1 MIHKCGY
8 IKLVLL
14 TGMQVHF
21 KINVENWILCIKIEK
36 AQSDLSFI
44 LVICNGPE
52 KLSALLIP
60 KENLIDAGFSFL

>member
-1 MIHKCGY
+1 MD
-8 IKLVLL
+8 
-14 TGMQVHF
+14 
-21 KINVENWILCIKIEK
+21 IETMCNIM
-36 AQSDLSFI
+36 SLNIITSFI

>member
-14 TGMQVHF
+14 TGMQVH
-21 KINVENWILCIKIEK
+21 WILCIKIEK